1 MIKDKVKLIGEIEG
15 FESSDKGKTW
25 KKFLSK
31 KNLITEGGIQ
41 NIYKLFSGVTGGYD
55 VNFVAVGNGTSTAS
69 KTDTVIDGE
78 YGRYAISS
86 SEIKLISSDYWL
98 EMIINFDT
106 GEANGTIRKIGII
119 GHSSTTTLLNYD
131 STDPDKSGAEWIL
144 SNYSDVLLPNGKVK
158 DSNLI
163 LKFIWRIKLS

>member
-1 MIKDKVKLIGEIEG
+1 MIKDKIKLIGEIEG
-15 FESSDKGKTW
+15 YESSDNGINW
-25 KKFLSK
+25 KQFLSK
-31 KNLITEGGIQ
+31 KNLITAVGI
-41 NIYKLFSGVTGGYD
+41 NNLYDLFIGNSTGYSVG
-55 VNFVAVGNGTSTAS
+55 FVAVGNGTSTAS
-69 KTDTVIDGE
+69 KTDTLVEGE

-86 SEIKLISSDYWL
+86 QEIKLIGSDYWI
-98 EMIINFDT
+98 ENIINFDT

-119 GHSSTTTLLNYD
+119 GHSSTTTLANYD
-131 STDPDKSGAEWIL
+131 PLLPAKSGAEWTL